1 MGHKFKD
8 SFKPS
13 LGMMLLLLHWP
24 IVLLISSMS
33 FLYTRHNPHF
43 FTKLEYVLLIL
54 IPISQNPFA
63 SHSHNIFLS
72 FFPNCW
78 GSKYNNQIWS
88 DEATTSL
95 SMMCVR
101 DISFPLALNMQ
112 ETGLPWIW
120 WCGRG
125 QNTMQTTIPI
135 QSLHK
140 LVPDPRVARDYYY
153 YFFKRGLI
161 VIIIL

>member
-1 MGHKFKD
+1 
-8 SFKPS
+8 
-13 LGMMLLLLHWP
+13 MMLLLLHYP

-33 FLYTRHNPHF
+33 FLYTTRNPHF
-43 FTKLEYVLLIL
+43 FTKLESVLLIL
-54 IPISQNPFA
+54 IRISRNPFA
-63 SHSHNIFLS
+63 LHSHSIFLS

-95 SMMCVR
+95 LMMCVR

-120 WCGRG
+120 WCGRHK
-125 QNTMQTTIPI
+125 I
-135 QSLHK
+135 QCKQQSQSSHYTNEKMVPLYSLH
-140 LVPDPRVARDYYY
+140 PSYID
-153 YFFKRGLI
+153 G
-161 VIIIL
+161 

>member
-1 MGHKFKD
+1 
-8 SFKPS
+8 
-13 LGMMLLLLHWP
+13 MLLLLHWP

-43 FTKLEYVLLIL
+43 FTKLDYVLLIL

-78 GSKYNNQIWS
+78 GSKYDNQIWS

-95 SMMCVR
+95 SMMRVR

-135 QSLHK
+135 QSLRK
-140 LVPDPRVARDYYY
+140 WE
-153 YFFKRGLI
+153 KGS
-161 VIIIL
+161 IIFTSSPIHWWLNHFGISLPGKTTSYLSPL